1 MRRLHVSED
10 SRIDRDCDGA
20 AGKACYTSKSGDTE
34 FNLIDTKLDESNA
47 ETLRPSKPISA
58 RKTKAV
64 TIGANMQI

>member
-1 MRRLHVSED
+1 VSRRRRGGE
-10 SRIDRDCDGA
+10 
-20 AGKACYTSKSGDTE
+20 GKGEGSLRKSGDTE